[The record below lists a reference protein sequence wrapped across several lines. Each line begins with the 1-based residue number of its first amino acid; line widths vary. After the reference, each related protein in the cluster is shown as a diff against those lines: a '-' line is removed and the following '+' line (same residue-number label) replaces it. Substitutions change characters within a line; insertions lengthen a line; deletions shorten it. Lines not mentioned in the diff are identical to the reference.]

1 MNMKD
6 LPQYY
11 AASML
16 YVAMYGINGDLYPSL
31 SQWTTYDPP
40 RLKGRKRL
48 TKKQRK
54 HKKQ

>member
-11 AASML
+11 AVSML
-16 YVAMYGINGDLYPSL
+16 YVATYGINGDLYPSL

-40 RLKGRKRL
+40 KLKGHRRL
-48 TKKQRK
+48 TKKYKHRK
-54 HKKQ
+54 Q